1 MQYQGGK
8 SRIAKPISE
17 VINALSRRKV
27 ENCEAYFKSDNERS
41 SARERE
47 REREYLSACSAAV
60 AQLKAR

>member
-8 SRIAKPISE
+8 SRIANPISE

-47 REREYLSACSAAV
+47 REYLLACSAAV
-60 AQLKAR
+60 ARLKAR